1 MPKSIKQKLN
11 TRSSTESELVG
22 ASDATLFLGMQG
34 NKIENNIYFQDNKST
49 IHFETNGRNSCG
61 SKSRHINIRYF
72 WIKNRLESERIKVKH
87 CPTLQ
92 MLADF
97 FTKPLQGSLFVKLR
111 DVIMGIKHID
121 TLRQEIKSLPV
132 QERVEE
138 NKRNNKWPG
147 SNDNG
152 QTIIST
158 TKDKVTHSYKDALM
172 NKKRVRFQ
180 DNT

>member
-1 MPKSIKQKLN
+1 
-11 TRSSTESELVG
+11 
-22 ASDATLFLGMQG
+22 
-34 NKIENNIYFQDNKST
+34 
-49 IHFETNGRNSCG
+49 
-61 SKSRHINIRYF
+61 
-72 WIKNRLESERIKVKH
+72 
-87 CPTLQ
+87 

-121 TLRQEIKSLPV
+121 TLRQEVKSLPV

-138 NKRNNKWPG
+138 NKRNDKWPG

-158 TKDKVTHSYKDALM
+158 TKDKIKHSYKDVLM